1 MTWPS
6 KLSHGVPLL
15 GYRDLGRA
23 PNMAVRSNHVTPVIR
38 ACAYSLQLPLL
49 TWLRRDALN
58 LASASSRSWRC
69 SSEPSRQRRLPSGVL
84 RNMASDG
91 AGYMWKPFSDRRM
104 SSTAA
109 PQVVRHGICRPSLWT
124 PIIGAGFA
132 RTDPAVGLLE
142 TSLGT
147 LGL

>member
-1 MTWPS
+1 
-6 KLSHGVPLL
+6 
-15 GYRDLGRA
+15 
-23 PNMAVRSNHVTPVIR
+23 MAVRSDHVTPVIR

-91 AGYMWKPFSDRRM
+91 AGYMWKAFSGRRM

-109 PQVVRHGICRPSLWT
+109 PQVVNTASAAPRYTLQLL
-124 PIIGAGFA
+124 GAGFA
-132 RTDPAVGLLE
+132 RADPAVGLLDDLMP
-142 TSLGT
+142 TMG
-147 LGL
+147 